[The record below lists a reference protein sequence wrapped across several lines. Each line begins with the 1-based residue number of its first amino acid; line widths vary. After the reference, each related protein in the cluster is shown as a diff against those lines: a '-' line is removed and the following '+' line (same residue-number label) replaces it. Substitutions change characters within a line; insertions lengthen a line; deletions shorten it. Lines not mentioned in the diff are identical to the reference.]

1 MTSVLVLS
9 LCLGSVLGM
18 TTQSQ
23 AQSLDPQ
30 RSLDSPEVVRRT
42 AEAPTRLFALVDLP
56 GGTRGLHIRLP
67 RGATLD
73 ELLVLQYGARSQ
85 TVTVTKGQDGGHLV
99 QANQELRG
107 PHDVVARVVLPRT
120 GRQQWSIQPLTPRH
134 QTFSSA
140 SLSGSRPPLTLE
152 NTRPVGRRFE
162 QTIQVDAEPSVSGTP
177 NQVLAFREED
187 GSPLVLDA
195 RKIPPFERSV
205 SFTAE
210 FWMATT
216 GLDEIL
222 LSTWNGEEDRNYPL
236 EVVVDAAGRVR
247 FYCGQPGRHTSMSS
261 KRPLADGT
269 WHHVAVAYDG
279 EKRALRLLVDGVAVD
294 SVEQVS
300 LPGGYLRPDLAI
312 GGRLPS
318 SASTGRIAL
327 FSGQLD
333 VLRLWNV
340 ARSPHAVRQ
349 TMREQEIGQ
358 EADVEQ
364 SRWTRETEQV
374 ITFTFDERPPA
385 EVVRQWP
392 RGAERRASTLRL
404 RQSIHDLRA
413 SMLDGQVELHW
424 RSDAAGVEAFVV
436 ERSTR
441 GTSFEEVRRLMPE
454 DAEPTSRAD
463 ERVFLTTDEPPSQVV
478 YYRIREVY
486 AGGIDRVSGTFKV
499 GVGPTEPEVASKIMG
514 NYPNPFSNK
523 TTIEFEL
530 DEPAAVRLTLWDV
543 SGKRLGVILDQSMSA
558 GQHSHTFSA
567 RDLPSGTYFV
577 RLEADNASDSHQIV
591 VLR

>member
-1 MTSVLVLS
+1 M
-9 LCLGSVLGM
+9 
-18 TTQSQ
+18 
-23 AQSLDPQ
+23 
-30 RSLDSPEVVRRT
+30 
-42 AEAPTRLFALVDLP
+42 
-56 GGTRGLHIRLP
+56 
-67 RGATLD
+67 
-73 ELLVLQYGARSQ
+73 
-85 TVTVTKGQDGGHLV
+85 
-99 QANQELRG
+99 
-107 PHDVVARVVLPRT
+107 
-120 GRQQWSIQPLTPRH
+120 
-134 QTFSSA
+134 
-140 SLSGSRPPLTLE
+140 
-152 NTRPVGRRFE
+152 
-162 QTIQVDAEPSVSGTP
+162 
-177 NQVLAFREED
+177 LAFRAD
-187 GSPLVLDA
+187 RGAPVVLDA
-195 RKIPPFERSV
+195 QKIPPFERSV

-236 EVVVDAAGRVR
+236 EMVVDAAGRVR

-261 KRPLADGT
+261 RRPLADGT
-269 WHHVAVAYDG
+269 WHHLAVAYNG

-300 LPGGYLRPDLAI
+300 LPGGYLRPDLAV

-318 SASTGRIAL
+318 SNSTGRVAL

-340 ARSPHAVRQ
+340 ARLPHDVRQ
-349 TMREQEIGQ
+349 TMREQEIRQ
-358 EADVEQ
+358 EADVERT
-364 SRWTRETEQV
+364 RWTRETEQV
-374 ITFTFDERPPA
+374 ITFTFDESPPA

-392 RGAERRASTLRL
+392 QEAERRASTLRL
-404 RQSIHDLRA
+404 RRSLHDLRA
-413 SMLDGQVELHW
+413 TMLDGQVELHW

-441 GTSFEEVRRLMPE
+441 GTSFEEVRRLKPE
-454 DAEPTSRAD
+454 DAEPTSRPG

-486 AGGIDRVSGTFKV
+486 AGGTDRVSGTFKV
-499 GVGPTEPEVASKIMG
+499 GVGPAEPEAVSTIVG

-577 RLEADNASDSHQIV
+577 RLEADNTSDSHQIV